1 MNAGL
6 WLPAGTLWQR
16 EVVRFLRQRSRV
28 VGALGT
34 PLVFW
39 MVVGS
44 GLRNS
49 FQLGGGAASAGGGMN
64 YMQYAFA
71 GTLVMI
77 VLFTAIFS
85 MISVIED
92 RREGFLQA
100 VIAAPVRRGAIV
112 LGKVLGSTTLAVGQ
126 ALLFLLLAP
135 LSGVPLSVGSAL
147 LLTGVLIVVGLGLS
161 GLGFLIAWPME
172 STQGFH
178 AVMNLFLLPM
188 WLLSG
193 ALFPS
198 TGASGWI
205 QWIMAL
211 NPLTYGVASVRHA
224 LYHGDPGAL
233 LGLPSVGVC
242 AAVRVGFGVVMIVFA
257 SRIVGRHG

>member
-1 MNAGL
+1 MSAGL
-6 WLPAGTLWQR
+6 WLPAATLWQR
-16 EVVRFLRQRSRV
+16 EVVRFVRQRSRV

-49 FQLGGGAASAGGGMN
+49 FQVGGTAGTGMN

-92 RREGFLQA
+92 RSEGFLQA
-100 VIAAPVRRGAIV
+100 VVAAPIRRGAIV

-126 ALLFLLLAP
+126 AMLFLVLAP
-135 LSGVPLSVGSAL
+135 LSGVPLNWTSVFVL
-147 LLTGVLIVVGLGLS
+147 VGVLVVVGLGLS
-161 GLGFLIAWPME
+161 ALGFLIAWPME

-178 AVMNLFLLPM
+178 AIMNLFLLPM

-198 TGASGWI
+198 SGASVWI
-205 QWIMAL
+205 QWIMAV

-224 LYHGDPGAL
+224 LYHGDATAVA
-233 LGLPSVGVC
+233 GLPSLGVSLG
-242 AAVRVGFGVVMIVFA
+242 VTVGFAVVMLVLA
-257 SRIVGRHG
+257 SKVVSRRG

>member
-1 MNAGL
+1 MNAGVM
-6 WLPAGTLWQR
+6 LPARTLWQR
-16 EVVRFLRQRSRV
+16 EVVRFLRQRSRI

-34 PLVFW
+34 PIVFW

-44 GLRNS
+44 GLRDS
-49 FQLGGGAASAGGGMN
+49 FQIGDAAGGMN

-92 RREGFLQA
+92 RSEGFLQA

-112 LGKVLGSTTLAVGQ
+112 LGKVLGSTTLASGQ
-126 ALLFLLLAP
+126 SLLFMALAP
-135 LSGVPLSVGSAL
+135 LSGVPLSVTSFVAV
-147 LLTGVLIVVGLGLS
+147 TGVLILVGLGLS

-178 AVMNLFLLPM
+178 AIMNLFLLPM
-188 WLLSG
+188 WLMSG
-193 ALFPS
+193 ALFPAS
-198 TGASGWI
+198 GASGWM
-205 QWIMAL
+205 QWIMAA
-211 NPLTYGVASVRHA
+211 NPLTYGVALVRYA
-224 LYHGDPGAL
+224 LYQGDAAATA
-233 LGLPSVGVC
+233 GLPSLGVSLG
-242 AAVRVGFGVVMIVFA
+242 VTVGFAVGMLVLA
-257 SRIVGRHG
+257 SRAVSRG

>member
-1 MNAGL
+1 MSAGL
-6 WLPAGTLWQR
+6 WLPATTLWQR
-16 EVVRFLRQRSRV
+16 EVVRFVRQRSRV

-34 PLVFW
+34 PIVFW

-49 FQLGGGAASAGGGMN
+49 FQLRGAAGGGMD

-92 RREGFLQA
+92 RSEGFLQA
-100 VIAAPVRRGAIV
+100 VVAAPVRRGAIV

-126 ALLFLLLAP
+126 SLLFLLLAP
-135 LSGVPLSVGSAL
+135 LSGVPLSATSAIAL
-147 LLTGVLIVVGLGLS
+147 LGVLIVVGLGLS
-161 GLGFLIAWPME
+161 ALGFLIAWPME

-178 AVMNLFLLPM
+178 AIMNLFLLPM

-198 TGASGWI
+198 SGASVWI
-205 QWIMAL
+205 QWIMAA

-224 LYHGDPGAL
+224 LYHGNTAAVAD
-233 LGLPSVGVC
+233 LPSLGVSLGVTAGF
-242 AAVRVGFGVVMIVFA
+242 AAVMIVLA
-257 SRIVGRHG
+257 SKAVGRRG